1 MTGDAREN
9 EPESITEARNRIE
22 AAKRGETGETPAA
35 PVVEPEAA
43 PAPVPAP
50 VQATKTEDE
59 LKAKLEDQ
67 RRDFERRSGEYGG
80 NLQKLTQQ
88 IADLSARLKDL
99 MDENAR
105 LRKDGGKEEE
115 PPKEAGPQTG
125 LAAYMAGLTSE
136 TIQSY
141 GEELF
146 GAVVTIARNVLKL
159 HGNDAVDT
167 IVKPIREDLKHVEA
181 SRSEEQWLNAIE
193 ALAPGFRKAN
203 GVVSAKIPAGDPA
216 WIEFVTTQREPFTG
230 DLWSDFLSVH
240 NNPEAV
246 ARAYLLYC
254 DKSQKPGKATTPGM
268 ARPSVESQ
276 VEAPSGSPTP
286 VEQVERAAK
295 VLRMSDYTALRDRL
309 LDPACRDKVGI
320 EEWNKLRAQLREY
333 QQAAADG
340 RLQA

>member
-1 MTGDAREN
+1 LIPGDGIGKEISA
-9 EPESITEARNRIE
+9 SVQKIFE
-22 AAKRGETGETPAA
+22 AAKRGETGTETPAA
-35 PVVEPEAA
+35 PVVEPGAA
-43 PAPVPAP
+43 PAPAAAP

-59 LKAKLEDQ
+59 LKAKLEEQ

-88 IADLSARLKDL
+88 IGDLSARLKEL

-105 LRKDGGKEEE
+105 LRKDGGKAEE
-115 PPKEAGPQTG
+115 PPKEAGPAQG
-125 LAAYMAGLTSE
+125 LAAYMAGLTPE

-203 GVVSAKIPAGDPA
+203 GNVSAKIPPGDTG
-216 WIEFVTTQREPFTG
+216 WIDFVTTQREPFTG
-230 DLWSDFLSVH
+230 DLWSDFLAVH
-240 NNPEAV
+240 NSPESV
-246 ARAYLLYC
+246 AQAYRLYC
-254 DKSQKPGKATTPGM
+254 DKKPGKATTPGA

-286 VEQVERAAK
+286 VEQVDRAAK
-295 VLRMSDYTALRDRL
+295 VYRMSDYTALRDRL
-309 LDPACRDKVGI
+309 LDPSCRDKVGI
-320 EEWNKLRAQLREY
+320 DEWNKLRAQLREY
-333 QQAAADG
+333 QQAASDG